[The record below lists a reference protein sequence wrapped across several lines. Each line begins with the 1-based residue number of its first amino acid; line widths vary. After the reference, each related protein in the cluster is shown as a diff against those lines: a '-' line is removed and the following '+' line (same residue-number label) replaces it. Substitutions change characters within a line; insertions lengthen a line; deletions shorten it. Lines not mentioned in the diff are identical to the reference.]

1 MKYLIVVERTITGF
15 SSYSPDFD
23 GCVAT
28 GKTKEE
34 VERVMKEAME
44 FHLEGLAIE
53 NFSKPSPHTYSSYID
68 IPAISEV

>member
-1 MKYLIVVERTITGF
+1 MRYLIVAEETSTGF

-34 VERVMKEAME
+34 VEKVMQEAME
-44 FHLEGLAIE
+44 FHPLKIRETE
-53 NFSKPSPHTYSSYID
+53 PKRSDDF
-68 IPAISEV
+68 